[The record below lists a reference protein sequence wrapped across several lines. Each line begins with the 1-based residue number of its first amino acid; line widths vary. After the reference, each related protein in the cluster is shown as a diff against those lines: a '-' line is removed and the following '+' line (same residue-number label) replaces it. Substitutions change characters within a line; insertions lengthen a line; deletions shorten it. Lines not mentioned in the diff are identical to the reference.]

1 MRAML
6 STVACNVLLRSGM
19 QAQSITDSM
28 TKSQAHMYRY
38 HRAEAR
44 KLAGYARE
52 CDDEGRST
60 MARLHREKAGRHLA
74 DAKKIAD
81 QAVAS

>member
-1 MRAML
+1 MNTA
-6 STVACNVLLRSGM
+6 N
-19 QAQSITDSM
+19 ITDSM
-28 TKSQAHMYRY
+28 TNGQKHLYRY

-44 KLAGYARE
+44 KLVGYARE
-52 CDDEGRST
+52 CDGERRAT

>member
-1 MRAML
+1 MK
-6 STVACNVLLRSGM
+6 
-19 QAQSITDSM
+19 AQSITDSM
-28 TKSQAHMYRY
+28 TTGQRHMYRY

-52 CDDEGRST
+52 CDDEGRAT
-60 MARLHREKAGRHLA
+60 MARLHREKAGRHLD
-74 DAKKIAD
+74 DAKAIAN